1 MPIRAAYGGL
11 PGVLQSVGRAERV
24 AGLRAVQLFPGT
36 MLIVSDLHSFV
47 QEGRGWNP
55 RLASSRGTYPGVWRS
70 LFHAAEEKGVPDFAW
85 VPSHLTIDG
94 ALEKRISVLDVQGNA
109 WADYFARLGAL
120 SHALPEK
127 YVDGFDLQVG
137 AVQSHARFL
146 GLAVARIAE
155 LGLWSQERGERPP
168 SGPRAALL
176 NSSQHQ
182 FVRFPDTG
190 EVRCKE
196 CNRSAC
202 TELTLRTLR
211 NRSHGLCEPTP
222 ERRLGAALYL
232 EDARRRG
239 RFFHEGADAM
249 VGLAL
254 LVASALHVDG
264 EEAEPGEPPEG
275 VVVPIPPIDMSC
287 FSERGHQVV
296 QVGHALVCRCCASFS
311 PRLRVSPTCKLR
323 SVCTGFSRE
332 KRLKKAQL
340 AALAKVLSGFH
351 PKTGASLVSP
361 PHPASSSS
369 APPPLP
375 PPPQEVQGESPPP
388 TVG

>member
-1 MPIRAAYGGL
+1 MLVTWDWLWPELRSLGSGARSGANGLPTARARPSPIRPNISLCVFRTRARCAA
-11 PGVLQSVGRAERV
+11 
-24 AGLRAVQLFPGT
+24 
-36 MLIVSDLHSFV
+36 
-47 QEGRGWNP
+47 
-55 RLASSRGTYPGVWRS
+55 
-70 LFHAAEEKGVPDFAW
+70 
-85 VPSHLTIDG
+85 
-94 ALEKRISVLDVQGNA
+94 
-109 WADYFARLGAL
+109 
-120 SHALPEK
+120 
-127 YVDGFDLQVG
+127 
-137 AVQSHARFL
+137 
-146 GLAVARIAE
+146 
-155 LGLWSQERGERPP
+155 
-168 SGPRAALL
+168 
-176 NSSQHQ
+176 
-182 FVRFPDTG
+182 
-190 EVRCKE
+190 
-196 CNRSAC
+196 RSAIVRLVLR
-202 TELTLRTLR
+202 LTLRSLR

-311 PRLRVSPTCKLR
+311 PRLRVSPKCKLR